1 MRGSQAVRTLDLFC
15 GGGGS
20 SWGAQAAGAD
30 IVCGIDAWNVAAKT
44 YRANFGDA
52 AGVNLTLKET
62 GRLPLLSR
70 LRDIDLILASPE
82 CRSHTCARGSRQ
94 GDDDS
99 RRTARYV
106 LRFARRLRPWWI
118 VIENVVH
125 MRNWDG
131 FANLIEEVE
140 LLGYHVRVQVLD
152 ASSFGVPQKRRR
164 LFLICDRETMPEPV
178 VARSSEPR
186 SVKSDVIVRN
196 GPWLSRPLYRAGR
209 ADATIERAE
218 RAISVLGFGT
228 PFLIVYYGSDGSGG
242 WQSLDV
248 PLRTVTTLD
257 RFGLVTWVGRVPMLR
272 MLQPPEIQRAMGFD
286 AGYRMPHGSRRDRI
300 KLLGNAI
307 CPPVMSAVVAS
318 VLQKREVAVDRLG
331 CPPAP
336 AMILR

>member
-1 MRGSQAVRTLDLFC
+1 MPRDQVVRTLDLFC

-20 SWGAQAAGAD
+20 SWGARAAGAD

-44 YRANFGDA
+44 YAANFGDA
-52 AGVNLTLKET
+52 AVNLTLKET
-62 GRLPLLSR
+62 GRLPLQSR
-70 LRDIDLILASPE
+70 LRNIDLILASPE
-82 CRSHTCARGSRQ
+82 CRSHTCAKGSRR

-99 RRTARYV
+99 RKTAGYV
-106 LRFARRLRPWWI
+106 VRFAGRLKPRWI
-118 VIENVVH
+118 VIENVVQ

-131 FANLIEEVE
+131 FENLVGDVE

-152 ASSFGVPQKRRR
+152 ASGFGVPQRRRR

-178 VARSSEPR
+178 ATRNGEPR
-186 SVKSDVIVRN
+186 SVKTDVIDWN
-196 GPWLSRPLYRAGR
+196 GLWLSRPLYRAGR

-218 RAISVLGFGT
+218 RAIDVLGSGT
-228 PFLIVYYGSDGSGG
+228 PFLIVYYGSDGGGG

-257 RFGLVTWVGRVPMLR
+257 RFGLVTWVGKVPMLR
-272 MLQPPEIQRAMGFD
+272 MLQPSEIQRAMGFD

-300 KLLGNAI
+300 KLLGNAV

-318 VLQKREVAVDRLG
+318 VLQSRAAHR
-331 CPPAP
+331 A
-336 AMILR
+336 

>member
-1 MRGSQAVRTLDLFC
+1 MRGDQMVRTLDLFC

-20 SWGAQAAGAD
+20 SWGARAAGAD

-44 YRANFGDA
+44 YGANFGA
-52 AGVNLTLKET
+52 AVGVNLTLKET

-82 CRSHTCARGSRQ
+82 CRSHTCARGKRH

-106 LRFARRLRPWWI
+106 LRFAGRLKPRWI

-131 FANLIEEVE
+131 FENLIEDAKS
-140 LLGYHVRVQVLD
+140 LGYHVRLQILD

-164 LFLICDRETMPEPV
+164 LFLMCDRDTMPEPV
-178 VARSSEPR
+178 VAPGREPR
-186 SVKSDVIVRN
+186 SAKSDVIVWD

-218 RAISVLGFGT
+218 RAISALGFGT

-242 WQSLDV
+242 WQSVEV

-272 MLQPPEIQRAMGFD
+272 MLQPREIQRAMGFD
-286 AGYRMPHGSRRDRI
+286 ARYRMPHGSRRDRI
-300 KLLGNAI
+300 KLLGNAV

-318 VLQKREVAVDRLG
+318 VLQKRAAHRGGPVAD
-331 CPPAP
+331 P
-336 AMILR
+336 